1 MIHNR
6 QPIAMITG
14 IATRTRIG
22 RRTLWPMVSAGLAIS
37 VWIVQPAAAQCR
49 LTAVHESA
57 PDVTR
62 RSMGIRVGPI
72 EWGEPLV
79 PRFANRAFGWPMRP
93 RELAVEL
100 PDERL
105 AAIKATF
112 TEALYKSL
120 QHPNRVLT
128 RGDDQSAEVVLHAE
142 LVDVD
147 PGNRL
152 VRAYA
157 AAEWASAAVHAI
169 LATGDG
175 RPLVTLR
182 CNRAT
187 GGGPLGWGG
196 PLSLW
201 QSSDSLLRKD
211 VEKIAQSISRELGK
225 SEQAARRLAAR
236 RSAKIDVGELRY
248 SSRLHLERPTEQ
260 WSLKDAASVMG
271 TFMTHTMGNI
281 VGGPPVLGK
290 GVHSLWLTDPA
301 YRAIHRTQAL
311 MSENEKSM
319 WVHPFSIVLE
329 GDLLHAMTARSAYA
343 FAVWPFEKPPYY
355 WNVDAIAA
363 ATFLRRA
370 RHGDERIAP
379 IGVLGPPWPPA
390 VFLFPRTTEDGQ
402 PLVES
407 LDTTIELHTELNGRR
422 ILSRFDLSKFPLT
435 GITELSPV
443 TSTGATG
450 AK

>member
-1 MIHNR
+1 
-6 QPIAMITG
+6 
-14 IATRTRIG
+14 
-22 RRTLWPMVSAGLAIS
+22 
-37 VWIVQPAAAQCR
+37 
-49 LTAVHESA
+49 
-57 PDVTR
+57 
-62 RSMGIRVGPI
+62 MGIRVGPI

-93 RELAVEL
+93 RERAVEL
-100 PDERL
+100 SDKRL
-105 AAIKATF
+105 AAIEATF
-112 TEALYKSL
+112 TQALYKSL

-128 RGDDQSAEVVLHAE
+128 RGDEQNADVVLHTE

-152 VRAYA
+152 VRAYTL
-157 AAEWASAAVHAI
+157 AEWASASVHAI
-169 LATGDG
+169 LANREGQ
-175 RPLVTLR
+175 PLVTLR

-187 GGGPLGWGG
+187 GGGPLGLGG

-225 SEQAARRLAAR
+225 SEQTGRQLAAR

-248 SSRLHLERPTEQ
+248 TSRLHLERPAEQ

-271 TFMTHTMGNI
+271 TFMTQTMGNI

-290 GVHSLWLTDPA
+290 GVHALWLTEPA

-311 MSENEKSM
+311 LSEKENEKSM
-319 WVHPFSIVLE
+319 WVHPLSLVLE
-329 GDLLHAMTARSAYA
+329 GDLLSSMTAQSAYA
-343 FAVWPFEKPPYY
+343 VAVWPFDKPPYY
-355 WNVDAIAA
+355 WNVDEIAA

-370 RHGDERIAP
+370 GHGEERIAP

-390 VFLFPRTTEDGQ
+390 VFLFPRATADGMS
-402 PLVES
+402 LVES

-422 ILSRFDLSKFPLT
+422 ILSRFDLSKFRLT

-443 TSTGATG
+443 ISARATG